1 MTEMNLSPQAQSI
14 VTRVKGIL
22 LKPKEEWAVIN
33 AEPATIQGLFVGYAV
48 LLAAIP
54 AVASLIGSLVFGYG
68 WFGVTYRPPLMNA
81 LSVAVGT
88 YILSLVGLAV
98 LALVIEF
105 LAPQFGGE
113 KNRIQAF
120 KVATYSGTAAWVA
133 GIFGLLPGISVLTLL
148 GIYSIYLL
156 YVGLPKLMKTP
167 ADKALGYTAVTIVAA
182 IVVAFVSSIVLAPV
196 IGLFGAGSA
205 LPGSVS

>member
-1 MTEMNLSPQAQSI
+1 MRL
-14 VTRVKGIL
+14 
-22 LKPKEEWAVIN
+22 N
-33 AEPATIQGLFVGYAV
+33 AEPGTIQSLFVGYAV

-88 YILSLVGLAV
+88 YVLSLVGLAV

-120 KVATYSGTAAWVA
+120 KVATYSMTAAWVA
-133 GIFGLLPGISVLTLL
+133 GVFQLLPALAIIAAL
-148 GIYSIYLL
+148 GGLYGLYLL
-156 YVGLPKLMKTP
+156 YLGLPVLMKAP
-167 ADKALGYTAVTIVAA
+167 AEKALTYTIVVIVAA
-182 IVVAFVSSIVLAPV
+182 VIVNVV
-196 IGLFGAGSA
+196 IGSVLGAMTGVGRTGYYSDS
-205 LPGSVS
+205 GSVTGSMNVPVDGLVDFGRL